1 MAVTV
6 PQAYV
11 TAPSDVNAEQLLGKR
26 VKQRNGAVF
35 VTTWRVILVFVSRLN
50 VTFSGLFRKN
60 TVAQAA

>member
-35 VTTWRVILVFVSRLN
+35 VTT
-50 VTFSGLFRKN
+50 
-60 TVAQAA
+60 